1 LYSGFNYVLSLTS
14 LLIIALLFLPLGVFA
29 WDFLRNP
36 SCFIIAPGGNVTQIG
51 DDKYLVNITVSYC
64 SSIPLRDVKIRIGN
78 ITLEFS
84 ELTKGNITRGI
95 VVSRSDIEHP
105 PREAEI
111 EASIAG
117 FYKIGFKY
125 KFEERGG

>member
-1 LYSGFNYVLSLTS
+1 MFSGFNYVLSLTS
-14 LLIIALLFLPLGVFA
+14 LLIVALLFLPLGVFA
-29 WDFLRNP
+29 WDFLNNP
-36 SCFIIAPGGNVTQIG
+36 SCLAIVPGGNATQIG
-51 DDKYLVNITVSYC
+51 DDEYLVNLTVSYC
-64 SSIPLRDVKIRIGN
+64 SSTPLRDVKISVGN

-84 ELTKGNITRGI
+84 ELRKGNVTREI
-95 VVSRSDIEHP
+95 VVSRSDIEQS

-125 KFEERGG
+125 KFKESGG